1 MEFDVWR
8 EMISV
13 IRVEQ
18 KKRGALSPDEDVDSA
33 SDRWL
38 FKDQPFINELCLMLL
53 VALWHQL
60 EREVVSLAARST
72 DDGQEINY
80 QQYEQNV
87 EKERKT
93 LGNNPRGWWKTI
105 SARFRIK
112 SCEGHKSIDTLR
124 LLANSYKHDPAMK
137 PQKKLLE
144 ALNLNTEDKYARLPE
159 SESVQKAFATSL
171 GLGMNASYCDIAGR
185 CVDIASNFFLSMESQ
200 TTLSPIKPRRV
211 SMMPRDFEG

>member
-60 EREVVSLAARST
+60 EREVVGLAARST

-87 EKERKT
+87 EKE
-93 LGNNPRGWWKTI
+93 
-105 SARFRIK
+105 
-112 SCEGHKSIDTLR
+112 
-124 LLANSYKHDPAMK
+124 
-137 PQKKLLE
+137 QK
-144 ALNLNTEDKYARLPE
+144 R
-159 SESVQKAFATSL
+159 
-171 GLGMNASYCDIAGR
+171 
-185 CVDIASNFFLSMESQ
+185 
-200 TTLSPIKPRRV
+200 
-211 SMMPRDFEG
+211 